1 MLIKIHPENP
11 DKRKIKIVADTLREG
26 GVIIYPTD
34 TVYGIACDMK
44 NLTALERV
52 ARIKGVKREMAN
64 FSLICFNLS
73 HLADFC
79 KPIDTSTFKIMKK
92 ALPGPFTF
100 ILNANSNV
108 PKIFKS
114 KKRTIGIR
122 VPDNNIAREI
132 VNELGNPIISTSL
145 KENSPNST
153 VGTEDYLTDPGK
165 IHEKYGKLVDLVI
178 DGGFG
183 YNEASTI
190 IDCTGTKPELVRQG
204 IGIIE
209 GYL

>member
-1 MLIKIHPENP
+1 MLVKIHPQNP
-11 DKRKIKIVADTLREG
+11 DKRKIKQVADCLRDG

-34 TVYGIACDMK
+34 TVYGIACDMN
-44 NLTALERV
+44 NLKALERV
-52 ARIKGVKREMAN
+52 ARIKGVSREMAN
-64 FSLICFNLS
+64 FSLICYNLS

-79 KPIDTSTFKIMKK
+79 RPMDTSTFKIMKK

-132 VNELGNPIISTSL
+132 VKELGNPIISTSL
-145 KENSPNST
+145 RENG
-153 VGTEDYLTDPGK
+153 VEEYLTEPEMIYD
-165 IHEKYGKLVDLVI
+165 KYQNLVDMVV
-178 DGGFG
+178 DGGLG

-190 IDCTGTKPELVRQG
+190 IDCTNSKPEIIRQG

-209 GYL
+209 GYI

>member
-11 DKRKIKIVADTLREG
+11 DKRKIKQVVDCLKEG

-34 TVYGIACDMK
+34 TVYGIACDMN
-44 NLTALERV
+44 NLKALERV
-52 ARIKGVKREMAN
+52 SRIKGVKREMAN
-64 FSLICFNLS
+64 FSLICYNLS

-79 KPIDTSTFKIMKK
+79 RPMETSVFKIMKK

-122 VPDNNIAREI
+122 VPDNNISREI
-132 VNELGNPIISTSL
+132 VKELENPIISTSL
-145 KENSPNST
+145 KENNGS
-153 VGTEDYLTDPGK
+153 EEYLTDPER
-165 IHEKYGKLVDLVI
+165 IHEKYQDLVDMVV
-178 DGGFG
+178 DGGIG

-190 IDCTGTKPELVRQG
+190 IDCTNSKPEIIRQG

-209 GYL
+209 GYI

>member
-1 MLIKIHPENP
+1 MLVKIHPSTP
-11 DKRKIKIVADTLREG
+11 DKRKIKLVADCLREG

-34 TVYGIACDMK
+34 TVYGIACDMN
-44 NLTALERV
+44 NLKALERV

-64 FSLICFNLS
+64 FSLICYNLS

-79 KPIDTSTFKIMKK
+79 RPMETSTFKIMKK

-122 VPDNNIAREI
+122 VPDNKIAREI
-132 VNELGNPIISTSL
+132 VQELGNPIISTSL
-145 KENSPNST
+145 KENH
-153 VGTEDYLTDPGK
+153 GADEYLTEPER
-165 IHEKYGKLVDLVI
+165 IHEKYGNLVDMVV

-190 IDCTGTKPELVRQG
+190 IDCTNSKPEIVRQG

-209 GYL
+209 GYI

>member
-1 MLIKIHPENP
+1 MLVKIHPDNP
-11 DKRKIKIVADTLREG
+11 DKRKIKLVVDCLKEG

-34 TVYGIACDMK
+34 TVYGIACDMN
-44 NLTALERV
+44 NLKALEKV
-52 ARIKGVKREMAN
+52 ARIKGVKREAAN
-64 FSLICFNLS
+64 FSLICYNLS

-79 KPIDTSTFKIMKK
+79 RPMETATFKIMKK

-132 VNELGNPIISTSL
+132 VKELDNPIISTSL
-145 KENSPNST
+145 KEEN
-153 VGTEDYLTDPGK
+153 EYLTEAEK
-165 IHEKYGKLVDLVI
+165 IHEKYHKLVDMVI
-178 DGGFG
+178 DGGIG
-183 YNEASTI
+183 NNEASTI
-190 IDCTGTKPELVRQG
+190 IDCTNHKPEIVRQG

-209 GYL
+209 GYI

>member
-1 MLIKIHPENP
+1 MIIKIHPDNP
-11 DKRKIKIVADTLREG
+11 DVRKIKIVAECLKEG

-34 TVYGIACDMK
+34 TVYGIACDMN
-44 NLTALERV
+44 NLKALEKV

-64 FSLICFNLS
+64 FSLICYNLS

-79 KPIDTSTFKIMKK
+79 RPMETATFKIMKK

-100 ILNANSNV
+100 ILNANTNV

-122 VPDNNIAREI
+122 VPDNNISRDI
-132 VNELGNPIISTSL
+132 VKELGNPIISTSL
-145 KENSPNST
+145 KENIGS
-153 VGTEDYLTDPGK
+153 EEYLTDPEK
-165 IHEKYGKLVDLVI
+165 IHEKYKNLVDLVV

-183 YNEASTI
+183 FNEASTI
-190 IDCTGTKPELVRQG
+190 IDCTNNKPEIIRQG

-209 GYL
+209 GYI

>member
-1 MLIKIHPENP
+1 MLVKIHPDNP
-11 DKRKIKIVADTLREG
+11 DKRKIKTVADCLREG

-34 TVYGIACDMK
+34 TVYGIACDMN
-44 NLTALERV
+44 NLKALERV

-64 FSLICFNLS
+64 FSLICYNLS

-79 KPIDTSTFKIMKK
+79 RPMETSTFKIMKK

-100 ILNANSNV
+100 ILKANSNV

-114 KKRTIGIR
+114 KKSTIGIR

-132 VNELGNPIISTSL
+132 VKELGNPVISTSL
-145 KENSPNST
+145 KENH
-153 VGTEDYLTDPGK
+153 GADEYLTEPER
-165 IHEKYGKLVDLVI
+165 IHEKYGKLVDMVV
-178 DGGFG
+178 DGGPG

-190 IDCTGTKPELVRQG
+190 IDCTNSKPEIIRQG

-209 GYL
+209 GYI

>member
-1 MLIKIHPENP
+1 MVVKIHPNNP
-11 DKRKIKIVADTLREG
+11 DKRKIKEVADCLKGG

-34 TVYGIACDMK
+34 TVYGIACDMNSLK
-44 NLTALERV
+44 ALERV
-52 ARIKGVKREMAN
+52 AKIKGVKREMAN
-64 FSLICFNLS
+64 FSLICYNLS

-79 KPIDTSTFKIMKK
+79 RPMETSTFKIMKK

-132 VNELGNPIISTSL
+132 VNELGNPIISTSV
-145 KENSPNST
+145 KEHE
-153 VGTEDYLTDPGK
+153 GAEEYLTDPDR
-165 IHEKYGKLVDLVI
+165 IHEKYQHLVDLIV

-183 YNEASTI
+183 NNEASTI
-190 IDCTGTKPELVRQG
+190 IDCTNSKPELIRQG